1 MGNQRSFVK
10 PKQLFLL
17 FAKGE
22 AITWSLLIS
31 ALVIRAAGDPFPL
44 GVTLAGSIHGAVFLG
59 YAVTALL
66 VGINQR
72 WSLGRLATAVLL
84 AIVPFATLPLERK
97 LIKSSALEGDWRT
110 AKSEDPRDNFFI
122 DAIFRWFIARPIVL
136 LAVLLVAVPAVFAF
150 LLYLGPPTQ
159 WFD

>member
-1 MGNQRSFVK
+1 VK

-22 AITWSLLIS
+22 AVTWTLLIS
-31 ALVIRAAGDPFPL
+31 ALIIRAAGDPIPHV
-44 GVTLAGSIHGAVFLG
+44 VTIAGSIHGAVFLG

-72 WSLGRLATAVLL
+72 WSFGRLALAVGL
-84 AIVPFATLPLERK
+84 AIVPFATIPFERK
-97 LIKSSALEGDWRT
+97 LIRTSALDGAWRT
-110 AKSEDPRDNFFI
+110 AKSEDPRDAFFI
-122 DAIFRWFIARPIVL
+122 DAFFRWFIARPIVL

-150 LLYLGPPTQ
+150 LLFLGPPTQ

>member
-1 MGNQRSFVK
+1 MGNQRSYVK

-22 AITWSLLIS
+22 AITWTLLIS
-31 ALVIRAAGDPFPL
+31 ALIIRASGDPIPHV
-44 GVTLAGSIHGAVFLG
+44 VTVAGSIHGAVFLG

-72 WSLGRLATAVLL
+72 WSFGRLATAVLL

-97 LIKSSALEGDWRT
+97 LIRSAALEGEWRT
-110 AKSEDPRDNFFI
+110 TKSEDSRDDFFV

>member
-1 MGNQRSFVK
+1 MK

-22 AITWSLLIS
+22 AVTWTLLIS
-31 ALVIRAAGDPFPL
+31 ALIIRATGDPIPHV
-44 GVTLAGSIHGAVFLG
+44 VTIAGSIHGAVFLG

-72 WSLGRLATAVLL
+72 WSFGRLATAVGL
-84 AIVPFATLPLERK
+84 AIVPFATIPFERK
-97 LIKSSALEGDWRT
+97 LIRTSALEGTWRT
-110 AKSEDPRDNFFI
+110 AKSEDPRDDFFI

-136 LAVLLVAVPAVFAF
+136 LALLLVAVPAVFAF
-150 LLYLGPPTQ
+150 LLFLGPPTQ
-159 WFD
+159 WFE

>member
-1 MGNQRSFVK
+1 MK

-22 AITWSLLIS
+22 AITWTLLIS
-31 ALVIRAAGDPFPL
+31 ALIIRASGDPIPHV
-44 GVTLAGSIHGAVFLG
+44 VTVAGSIHGAVFLG

-72 WSLGRLATAVLL
+72 WSFGRLATAVLL

-97 LIKSSALEGDWRT
+97 LIRSAALEGEWRT
-110 AKSEDPRDNFFI
+110 TKSEDSRDDFFV

>member
-1 MGNQRSFVK
+1 MK

-22 AITWSLLIS
+22 AVTWTLLIS
-31 ALVIRAAGDPFPL
+31 ALIIRAAGDPIPHV
-44 GVTLAGSIHGAVFLG
+44 VTIAGSIHGAVFLG

-72 WSLGRLATAVLL
+72 WSFGKLALAVGL
-84 AIVPFATLPLERK
+84 AIVPFATIPLERR
-97 LIKSSALEGDWRT
+97 LLANSALDGEWRT
-110 AKSEDPRDNFFI
+110 AKSEDPRDAFFI

-150 LLYLGPPTQ
+150 LLFLGPPTQ
-159 WFD
+159 WFE

>member
-1 MGNQRSFVK
+1 VK

-22 AITWSLLIS
+22 AVTWTLLIS
-31 ALVIRAAGDPFPL
+31 ALIIRAAGDPIPHV
-44 GVTLAGSIHGAVFLG
+44 VTIAGSIHGAVFLG

-72 WSLGRLATAVLL
+72 WSFGKLALAVGL
-84 AIVPFATLPLERK
+84 AIVPFATIPFERK
-97 LIKSSALEGDWRT
+97 LIRTSALEGGWRT
-110 AKSEDPRDNFFI
+110 AKSEDPRDDFFI

-150 LLYLGPPTQ
+150 LLFLGPPTQ

>member
-1 MGNQRSFVK
+1 VK

-22 AITWSLLIS
+22 AVTWTLLIS
-31 ALVIRAAGDPFPL
+31 ALIIRAAGDPIPHV
-44 GVTLAGSIHGAVFLG
+44 VTIAGSIHGAVFLG

-72 WSLGRLATAVLL
+72 WSFGKLALAVVL
-84 AIVPFATLPLERK
+84 AIVPFATIPFERK
-97 LIKSSALEGDWRT
+97 LIRTSALEGTWRT
-110 AKSEDPRDNFFI
+110 AKSEDPRDDFFI

-150 LLYLGPPTQ
+150 LLFLGPPTQ
-159 WFD
+159 WFG

>member
-1 MGNQRSFVK
+1 MK

-22 AITWSLLIS
+22 AVTWTLLIA
-31 ALVIRAAGDPFPL
+31 ALIIRAAGDPIPHV
-44 GVTLAGSIHGAVFLG
+44 VTIAGSIHGAVFLG
-59 YAVTALL
+59 YAVTALM

-72 WSLGRLATAVLL
+72 WSFGKLALAVGL
-84 AIVPFATLPLERK
+84 AIVPFATIPFERK
-97 LIKSSALEGDWRT
+97 LIRTSALEGAWRT
-110 AKSEDPRDNFFI
+110 AKSEDPRDDFFI

-150 LLYLGPPTQ
+150 LLFLGPPTQ

>member
-1 MGNQRSFVK
+1 MK
-10 PKQLFLL
+10 PKQLFLI

-22 AITWSLLIS
+22 AITWTLLIS
-31 ALVIRAAGDPFPL
+31 ALIIRAAGDPLPL
-44 GVTLAGSIHGAVFLG
+44 AVTIAGSIHGAVFLG

-72 WSLGRLATAVLL
+72 WSIGKLATAVLL

-97 LIKSSALEGDWRT
+97 LTRSSSLEGDWRT
-110 AKSEDPRDNFFI
+110 TKSEDPRDNFFI

-136 LAVLLVAVPAVFAF
+136 LAVLLVAVPALFAF
-150 LLYLGPPTQ
+150 LLYLGPPSQ

>member
-1 MGNQRSFVK
+1 VK

-22 AITWSLLIS
+22 AVTWTLLIS
-31 ALVIRAAGDPFPL
+31 ALIIRAAGDPIPHV
-44 GVTLAGSIHGAVFLG
+44 VTIAGSIHGAVFLG

-72 WSLGRLATAVLL
+72 WSFGKLALAVGL
-84 AIVPFATLPLERK
+84 AIVPFATIPFERK
-97 LIKSSALEGDWRT
+97 LIRTSALEGAWRT
-110 AKSEDPRDNFFI
+110 AKSEDPRDDFFI

-150 LLYLGPPTQ
+150 LLFLGPPTQ
-159 WFD
+159 WFS

>member
-1 MGNQRSFVK
+1 MK

-22 AITWSLLIS
+22 AVTWTLLIS
-31 ALVIRAAGDPFPL
+31 ALIIRAAGDPIPQV
-44 GVTLAGSIHGAVFLG
+44 VTIAGSIHGAVFLG

-72 WSLGRLATAVLL
+72 WSLGRLATAVGL
-84 AIVPFATLPLERK
+84 AVVPFATIPLERK
-97 LIKSSALEGDWRT
+97 LIRTSALEGGWRT
-110 AKSEDPRDNFFI
+110 VKSEDPRDDFFI

-150 LLYLGPPTQ
+150 LLFLGPPTQ

>member
-1 MGNQRSFVK
+1 MK

-22 AITWSLLIS
+22 AVTWTLLIS
-31 ALVIRAAGDPFPL
+31 ALIIRAAGDPIPHV
-44 GVTLAGSIHGAVFLG
+44 VTIAGSIHGAVFLG

-72 WSLGRLATAVLL
+72 WSFGKLVLAVGL
-84 AIVPFATLPLERK
+84 AIVPFATIPFERK
-97 LIKSSALEGDWRT
+97 LIRTSALEGAWRT
-110 AKSEDPRDNFFI
+110 AKSEDPRDDFFI

-150 LLYLGPPTQ
+150 LFFLGPPTQ

>member
-1 MGNQRSFVK
+1 MGNQRSYVK

-22 AITWSLLIS
+22 AVTWTLLIS
-31 ALVIRAAGDPFPL
+31 ALIIRAAGDPIPH
-44 GVTLAGSIHGAVFLG
+44 VVSIAGSIHGAVFLG

-72 WSLGRLATAVLL
+72 WSFGKLALAVAL
-84 AIVPFATLPLERK
+84 AIVPFATIPFERK
-97 LIKSSALEGDWRT
+97 LIRTSALDGGWRT
-110 AKSEDPRDNFFI
+110 AKSEDPRDAFFI
-122 DAIFRWFIARPIVL
+122 DAIFRWFIARPILL

-150 LLYLGPPTQ
+150 LLFLGPPTQ
-159 WFD
+159 WFE

>member
-1 MGNQRSFVK
+1 MK

-22 AITWSLLIS
+22 AVTWTLLIS
-31 ALVIRAAGDPFPL
+31 ALIIRAAGDPIPHV
-44 GVTLAGSIHGAVFLG
+44 VTIAGSIHGAVFLG

-72 WSLGRLATAVLL
+72 WSFGKLALAVGL
-84 AIVPFATLPLERK
+84 AIVPFATIPFERK
-97 LIKSSALEGDWRT
+97 LIRTSALEGTWRT
-110 AKSEDPRDNFFI
+110 AKSEDPRDAFFI
-122 DAIFRWFIARPIVL
+122 DTIFRWFIARPILL

-150 LLYLGPPTQ
+150 LLFLGPPTQ

>member
-1 MGNQRSFVK
+1 MK

-22 AITWSLLIS
+22 AVTWTLLIS
-31 ALVIRAAGDPFPL
+31 ALIIRAAGDPIPHV
-44 GVTLAGSIHGAVFLG
+44 VTIAGSIHGAVFLG
-59 YAVTALL
+59 YAGTALL

-72 WSLGRLATAVLL
+72 WSFGKLALAVGL
-84 AIVPFATLPLERK
+84 AIVPFATIPFERK
-97 LIKSSALEGDWRT
+97 LIRTSALEGTWRT
-110 AKSEDPRDNFFI
+110 AKSEDPRDDFFI

-136 LAVLLVAVPAVFAF
+136 LALLLVAVPAVFAF

>member
-1 MGNQRSFVK
+1 VK

-22 AITWSLLIS
+22 AVTWTLLIA
-31 ALVIRAAGDPFPL
+31 ALIIRAAGDPIPHV
-44 GVTLAGSIHGAVFLG
+44 VTIAGSIHGAVFLG
-59 YAVTALL
+59 YAVTALM

-72 WSLGRLATAVLL
+72 WSFGKLALAVGL
-84 AIVPFATLPLERK
+84 AIVPFATIPFERK
-97 LIKSSALEGDWRT
+97 LIRTSALEGAWRT
-110 AKSEDPRDNFFI
+110 AKSEDPRDDFFI

-150 LLYLGPPTQ
+150 LLFLGPPTQ

>member
-1 MGNQRSFVK
+1 MK

-22 AITWSLLIS
+22 AVTWTLLIS
-31 ALVIRAAGDPFPL
+31 ALIIRAAGDPIPHV
-44 GVTLAGSIHGAVFLG
+44 VTIAGSIHGAVFLG

-72 WSLGRLATAVLL
+72 WSFGKLALAVGL
-84 AIVPFATLPLERK
+84 AIVPFATIPFERR
-97 LIKSSALEGDWRT
+97 LVATSALDGAWRT
-110 AKSEDPRDNFFI
+110 SKSEDPRDKSFI
-122 DAIFRWFIARPIVL
+122 DGTFRWFIARPIVL
-136 LAVLLVAVPAVFAF
+136 LAVLLVAIPAVFAF
-150 LLYLGPPTQ
+150 LLFLGPPTE

>member
-1 MGNQRSFVK
+1 VK

-22 AITWSLLIS
+22 AVTWTLLIS
-31 ALVIRAAGDPFPL
+31 ALIIRAAGDPIPHV
-44 GVTLAGSIHGAVFLG
+44 VTIAGSIHGAVFLG

-72 WSLGRLATAVLL
+72 WSFGKLALAVGL
-84 AIVPFATLPLERK
+84 AIVPFATIPLERR
-97 LIKSSALEGDWRT
+97 LLATSALDGGWRT
-110 AKSEDPRDNFFI
+110 AKSEDPRDAFFI
-122 DAIFRWFIARPIVL
+122 DAIFRWFIARPILL

-150 LLYLGPPTQ
+150 LLFLGPPTQ
-159 WFD
+159 WFE

>member
-1 MGNQRSFVK
+1 MK

-22 AITWSLLIS
+22 AVTWTLLIS
-31 ALVIRAAGDPFPL
+31 ALIIRAAGDPIPHV
-44 GVTLAGSIHGAVFLG
+44 VTIAGSIHGAVFLG

-72 WSLGRLATAVLL
+72 WSFGKLVLAVGL
-84 AIVPFATLPLERK
+84 AIVPFATIPFERK
-97 LIKSSALEGDWRT
+97 LIRTSALEGAWRT
-110 AKSEDPRDNFFI
+110 AKCEDPRDDFFI

-150 LLYLGPPTQ
+150 LLFLGPPTQ

>member
-1 MGNQRSFVK
+1 MK

-22 AITWSLLIS
+22 AVTWTLLIS
-31 ALVIRAAGDPFPL
+31 ALIIRAAGDPIPHV
-44 GVTLAGSIHGAVFLG
+44 VTIAGSIHGAVFLG

-72 WSLGRLATAVLL
+72 WSFGKLALAVGL
-84 AIVPFATLPLERK
+84 AIVPFATIPLERR
-97 LIKSSALEGDWRT
+97 LLATSALDGGWRT
-110 AKSEDPRDNFFI
+110 AKSEDPRDAFFI
-122 DAIFRWFIARPIVL
+122 DAIFRWFIARPILL

-150 LLYLGPPTQ
+150 LLFLGPPTQ
-159 WFD
+159 WFE

>member
-1 MGNQRSFVK
+1 MK

-22 AITWSLLIS
+22 AVTWTLLIS
-31 ALVIRAAGDPFPL
+31 ALIIRAAGDPIPHV
-44 GVTLAGSIHGAVFLG
+44 VTIAGSIHGAVFLG

-72 WSLGRLATAVLL
+72 WSFGRLALAVGL
-84 AIVPFATLPLERK
+84 AIVPFATIPFERR
-97 LIKSSALEGDWRT
+97 LVATSSLDGAWRT
-110 AKSEDPRDNFFI
+110 AKSEDPRDAFFI

-150 LLYLGPPTQ
+150 LLFLGPPTQ
-159 WFD
+159 WFE